1 MTKKISSNKN
11 SSSKWLDDFDELF
24 DYHIPYFG
32 KDIFDKMNEEIFK
45 HTEDNKNIPP
55 ITFWAS
61 AVIEHLNSELDYEIG
76 RMSRRIKN
84 ETSHAAKYFRSTYPK
99 YICWMFLCRATLEKT
114 GVSVSQVALSSGL
127 TKNGIRSI
135 LEEAVEADYAYRFKS
150 SGTFHYVASNA
161 SMHAY
166 LDRLV
171 LESSLTSPKRLRDL
185 NTFQSFL
192 NYMDQWEQSI
202 NEEGE

>member
-1 MTKKISSNKN
+1 MTKKINKNKN
-11 SSSKWLDDFDELF
+11 SSSKWIDDFDELF
-24 DYHIPYFG
+24 DYHIPSFG
-32 KDIFDKMNEEIFK
+32 KNIFDKMSDEIFK
-45 HTEDNKNIPP
+45 HTEENKNIPP

-61 AVIEHLNSELDYEIG
+61 AVIEHLTSELDYEIG
-76 RMSRRIKN
+76 RMSTRIEN
-84 ETSHAAKYFRSTYPK
+84 ETSHAAKYFRSTYHK

-127 TKNGIRSI
+127 TQNGIRSI
-135 LEEAVEADYAYRFKS
+135 LEEAVEADYAYRFKCS
-150 SGTFHYVASNA
+150 RVYHYVASNTT
-161 SMHAY
+161 MHAY

-192 NYMDQWEQSI
+192 KYMARWEDP
-202 NEEGE
+202 

>member
-1 MTKKISSNKN
+1 MTKKINRNKN
-11 SSSKWLDDFDELF
+11 SSSKWIDDFDELF
-24 DYHIPYFG
+24 DYHIPSFG
-32 KDIFDKMNEEIFK
+32 KNIFDKMSDEIFK
-45 HTEDNKNIPP
+45 HTEENKNIPP

-84 ETSHAAKYFRSTYPK
+84 ETSLAAKYFRSTYHK

-114 GVSVSQVALSSGL
+114 GVSVSEVALSSGL
-127 TKNGIRSI
+127 TQNGIRSI
-135 LEEAVEADYAYRFKS
+135 LEEAVEADYAYRFKY
-150 SGTFHYVASNA
+150 SGVYHYVASNTT
-161 SMHAY
+161 MHAY

-192 NYMDQWEQSI
+192 KYMARWE
-202 NEEGE
+202 EP